1 MWTDPIGGRVGHMR
15 RLRIRNRRTTVSRS
29 KFEPQPKTPPK
40 IAILY
45 PFQIELLN
53 QAVVLIYNCE
63 FDNYSSL

>member
-1 MWTDPIGGRVGHMR
+1 MSLLDFTGFWHKRKVCQCKNVGD
-15 RLRIRNRRTTVSRS
+15 TVSRS